1 MRVIILIAVV
11 ICLTIGAQSVHAETE
26 YQAGFKRGVSDAKI
40 HDNSFDIPTP
50 TLKAAK
56 AEIDEHPPTFYQ
68 GWLDGF
74 CNMTQHYVIYS
85 AVINFDCSID
95 TSQAKSFFIAHPGF
109 WTTNSSD
116 IPWRYTQYHVYLYGS
131 YPSSTGEAIRI
142 VNEHL
147 SACVDFSSVPDQK
160 PYLCHKV
167 SPSRIPQADDSVI
180 DAGIFVVPRSLNASE
195 ARACILVNYHNMG
208 GCGSP
213 GGDDIGLY
221 HSYLFYGSMDDL
233 IYADA
238 SDMHSCADYYH
249 LKEGTPKFD
258 ECMKAVS

>member
-1 MRVIILIAVV
+1 MKTIILSAIV
-11 ICLTIGAQSVHAETE
+11 ICLVIGAQSVHAESE
-26 YQAGFKRGVSDAKI
+26 YDLGLKRGLSDAKI

-56 AEIDEHPPTFYQ
+56 AEIDKHPPSFYQ

-74 CNMTQHYVIYS
+74 CSITHHYVIYS

-95 TSQAKSFFIAHPGF
+95 TSQAKSYFTAHPGF

-142 VNEHL
+142 VNQHL
-147 SACVDFSSVPDQK
+147 SACVDFSSGSDEK

-167 SPSRIPQADDSVI
+167 SPSQIPQADDSVI

-195 ARACILVNYHNMG
+195 ARACI
-208 GCGSP
+208 
-213 GGDDIGLY
+213 
-221 HSYLFYGSMDDL
+221 
-233 IYADA
+233 
-238 SDMHSCADYYH
+238 
-249 LKEGTPKFD
+249 
-258 ECMKAVS
+258 